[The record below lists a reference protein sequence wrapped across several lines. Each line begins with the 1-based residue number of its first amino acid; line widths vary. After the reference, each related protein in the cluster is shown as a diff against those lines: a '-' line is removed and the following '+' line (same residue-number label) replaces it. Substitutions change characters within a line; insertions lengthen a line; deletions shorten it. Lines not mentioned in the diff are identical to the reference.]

1 MALFPVTSNP
11 SGRLAAILE
20 NFEWPYLRNGS
31 FDPLIYRCS
40 AHRAV
45 IFAIAQLSCTA
56 LIVFVLFSLYDLYSL
71 SFSHSTTDFSRPYL
85 YGRACATVAVIV
97 CAFTLFMC

>member
-11 SGRLAAILE
+11 SWRQATLLD

-31 FDPLIYRCS
+31 FDPLYLYG

-45 IFAIAQLSCTA
+45 IFAIAQLSC
-56 LIVFVLFSLYDLYSL
+56 YL
-71 SFSHSTTDFSRPYL
+71 S
-85 YGRACATVAVIV
+85 
-97 CAFTLFMC
+97 TLQCLQLLSSISETH